1 MFYRSFLDQLEEL
14 SAEDALLL
22 YRAIARYGLLHEE
35 PKLKRIQK
43 VVFIGVRAQ
52 LEANWKRWMNGAK
65 GAEFGKYGG
74 APRGNQNARKS
85 TPKQEQNNPEST
97 LNVNE
102 NVNVNEKA
110 KENIAVKFFGRSF
123 VPPTLQEV
131 ELYLKEKKIFSVSA
145 DTFVS
150 FYESN
155 GWKVGKNPMKNWKA
169 AVTTWKKRNEA
180 GQNSRIIFI
189 S

>member
-1 MFYRSFLDQLEEL
+1 MNRKYPSRESFVFYRSFLDQLEEL

-85 TPKQEQNNPEST
+85 TPKQPRINP
-97 LNVNE
+97 
-102 NVNVNEKA
+102 
-110 KENIAVKFFGRSF
+110 
-123 VPPTLQEV
+123 
-131 ELYLKEKKIFSVSA
+131 
-145 DTFVS
+145 
-150 FYESN
+150 
-155 GWKVGKNPMKNWKA
+155 
-169 AVTTWKKRNEA
+169 
-180 GQNSRIIFI
+180 
-189 S
+189 

>member
-1 MFYRSFLDQLEEL
+1 MLE
-14 SAEDALLL
+14 
-22 YRAIARYGLLHEE
+22 
-35 PKLKRIQK
+35 
-43 VVFIGVRAQ
+43 
-52 LEANWKRWMNGAK
+52 
-65 GAEFGKYGG
+65 
-74 APRGNQNARKS
+74 NQ
-85 TPKQEQNNPEST
+85 PQNNPEST
-97 LNVNE
+97 PNVNE

-110 KENIAVKFFGRSF
+110 KENIAVKFLGRSF